1 MLETSKIDEIKRTI
15 SELKKAESDV
25 VSLEAEMNM
34 VKKQA
39 TEIFKKYN
47 MKGFSDIPVLE
58 NKLSELENSLLE
70 HQQQAISYIE
80 KVNSIKQE
88 TESILIG

>member
-1 MLETSKIDEIKRTI
+1 MLENSKIDEIKRTI

-47 MKGFSDIPVLE
+47 MKGFSDIPILE
-58 NKLSELENSLLE
+58 KKLEELESSLLE
-70 HQQQAISYIE
+70 HQQQAIAYIE